1 MELEKNKLQVED
13 DKEIERDDSK
23 DPITIDYYDRINH
36 RWIKVDTTKE
46 VARFM
51 KADEQRTRRKQNQ
64 YNFYDLPF
72 DEVFDSTKKEN
83 EKNEQYL
90 IDESVEIAFEK
101 LDDELMQAKKDEHQR
116 TLIEN
121 SLCYL
126 TPEQREVVEMA
137 FYKNMSYREIAN
149 EIGIDKSSI
158 YSRMKNAQKNIKEHI
173 KNTEN

>member
-13 DKEIERDDSK
+13 YKEIKRDDSK

-46 VARFM
+46 VARYM

-64 YNFYDLPF
+64 YNFYNLPF

-83 EKNEQYL
+83 KKNEQYL
-90 IDESVEIAFEK
+90 IDESLEIAFEK

>member
-13 DKEIERDDSK
+13 YKEIKRDDSK

-64 YNFYDLPF
+64 YNFYNLPF

-83 EKNEQYL
+83 EKNEQYQ
-90 IDESVEIAFEK
+90 IDESAEIAFEK
-101 LDDELMQAKKDEHQR
+101 LDDELMQVKQDEHQR

-121 SLCYL
+121 SMCYL
-126 TPEQREVVEMA
+126 TPEQREVIEKT
-137 FYKNMSYREIAN
+137 FYENKSQNQIGAELGIKQHSVN
-149 EIGIDKSSI
+149 ERLK
-158 YSRMKNAQKNIKEHI
+158 RARQNIKKHI
-173 KNTEN
+173 KGTQN

>member
-13 DKEIERDDSK
+13 YKEIKRDDSK